1 MLHWYRHFINIVF
14 IDRGKWRIFHREDPL
29 IPRPICSNAAR
40 LLVKDNRLNKRELV
54 QSLMDSVQEGD
65 FDNAKSMLADDFQFR
80 GSAGPE
86 PINVQAWL
94 DMSTGLR
101 TAFPDLDYH
110 FKVIGTEGDVV
121 RATSQL
127 SGTHSGSL
135 DLTNMNMGVI
145 SATNRSFSS
154 KVEKTRVTVKENKI
168 TAWVIDSTE
177 GAGLKAILGQLGVTP
192 SAN

>member
-1 MLHWYRHFINIVF
+1 
-14 IDRGKWRIFHREDPL
+14 
-29 IPRPICSNAAR
+29 
-40 LLVKDNRLNKRELV
+40 
-54 QSLMDSVQEGD
+54 MDSVQQGD
-65 FDNAKSMLADDFQFR
+65 FDNAKTMLADDFQFS
-80 GSAGPE
+80 GPIPE
-86 PINVQAWL
+86 PIDRDAWL
-94 DMSTGLR
+94 GMSSSLR

-168 TAWVIDSTE
+168 TAWVIDSAE

-192 SAN
+192 PAN